1 MTMMDNR
8 GLEETMASLQ
18 RSMASDEEFSQT
30 YQDMENFLADY
41 PQRIVSQLY
50 TLRCTVRYPAKFLS
64 SAEVYM
70 THQLSFYEKQRYNN
84 DVIKIALTH
93 KFCKLSR
100 CVSYTFIR
108 FHCILIPS

>member
-41 PQRIVSQLY
+41 PQRIVSNIF
-50 TLRCTVRYPAKFLS
+50 VIYP
-64 SAEVYM
+64 
-70 THQLSFYEKQRYNN
+70 
-84 DVIKIALTH
+84 
-93 KFCKLSR
+93 
-100 CVSYTFIR
+100 
-108 FHCILIPS
+108 